1 LICLNAGLWRHRY
14 GSPDIGQITV
24 GQEMSVSAVAWS
36 YRSEIELRISKYRS
50 LLRRVA
56 TPQAV
61 QHVNKIIAELER
73 ELLKI
78 DE

>member
-1 LICLNAGLWRHRY
+1 VFQPLHGLIA
-14 GSPDIGQITV
+14 V
-24 GQEMSVSAVAWS
+24 KEM
-36 YRSEIELRISKYRS
+36 RISKYRS

-73 ELLKI
+73 ELLTIGK
-78 DE
+78 